1 MEKGSKDD
9 EDVENLRK
17 IIQDKKEQEF
27 LLPGEIGPTGQS
39 GLEKGIPE
47 TWKDHIENSKWKVKV
62 KSEMKN

>member
-17 IIQDKKEQEF
+17 KDKKEQEF

-39 GLEKGIPE
+39 GLGKGIPE
-47 TWKDHIENSKWKVKV
+47 TWNDHMEKSKWKFKV